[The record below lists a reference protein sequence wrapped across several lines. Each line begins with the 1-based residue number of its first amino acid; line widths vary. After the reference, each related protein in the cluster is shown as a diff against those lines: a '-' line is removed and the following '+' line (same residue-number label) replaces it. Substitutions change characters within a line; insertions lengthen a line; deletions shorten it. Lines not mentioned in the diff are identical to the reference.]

1 MTDLEAFNTLSTRA
15 RALEASKVREV
26 AEAGMK
32 LGDVIPL
39 WFGEGAWPTDAV
51 IVDTAVRSL
60 QAGEHFYQANNGIVS
75 LRDEISRYTE
85 GLFDRP
91 ITRERVT
98 VTNSGLQAL
107 VLTADLLASPG
118 DRIVAT
124 GPVWPN
130 ITGAFSGRGADVHV
144 VSLQPSNG
152 RWAIDLDE
160 LIDALTPETKAVII
174 NSPHNPTG
182 WTMTPDQQQQ
192 VLDNC
197 RKYGI
202 WVVADDVYARLYR
215 HGRSAPSFLS
225 LAEPEDKLISVNSF
239 SKAWSMTGWR
249 LGWLIHP
256 AVLEEK
262 YGQLTEFNSSC
273 SPAFIQEAGA
283 AAIRNSDT
291 VIANLTEKLET
302 GYALTAERLRG
313 FSRVDF
319 VEPDGAFYVFF
330 KVRGMED
337 STAAALNIMNKTRV
351 GLAPGVAFGPEGEG
365 YLRLCYARPAEVL
378 EEAFNRLES
387 FLKG

>member
-1 MTDLEAFNTLSTRA
+1 MIDSELVNALSTRA

-26 AEAGMK
+26 AEAGMT

-39 WFGEGAWPTDAV
+39 WFGEGAWPTDPA
-51 IVDTAVRSL
+51 IVDTAIRSL
-60 QAGEHFYQANNGIVS
+60 QAGEHFYQANNGIIS
-75 LRDEISRYTE
+75 LRDELARYTAD
-85 GLFDRP
+85 LFDQP
-91 ITRERVT
+91 IAREQVT

-107 VLTADLLASPG
+107 VLTADLLVSPG

-130 ITGAFSGRGADVHV
+130 ITGAFVGRGADLQV
-144 VSLQPSNG
+144 VSVKPRNG
-152 RWAIDLDE
+152 RWGLDLDE
-160 LIDALTPETKAVII
+160 LMDALTPDTKAVII

-182 WTMTPDQQQQ
+182 WTMQPDHQQQ
-192 VLDNC
+192 VLDHC
-197 RKYGI
+197 RKYGVWI
-202 WVVADDVYARLYR
+202 VADDVYARLYR
-215 HGRSAPSFLS
+215 HGPVAPSFLS
-225 LAEPEDKLISVNSF
+225 LSEPEDRLISVNSF

-256 AVLEEK
+256 APLEEK

-283 AAIRNSDT
+283 EAIRNSDS
-291 VIANLTEKLET
+291 VIATLTEKLQT
-302 GYALTAERLRG
+302 GYGLTAQKLRN

-330 KVRGMED
+330 KVRGMDD
-337 STAAALNIMNKTRV
+337 STAAALDIMKETRV

-378 EEAFNRLES
+378 EEAFNRLQG
-387 FLKG
+387 FLTD